1 MINVILVRTLQDVQA
16 VQITDTFFKK
26 AITLYVGNVIIAA
39 IVIIMALSVTNALDQ
54 ESIWK
59 WMVTEIIVAEIALQ
73 IAIRV
78 LVDQFVLDAMMD
90 IM

>member
-54 ESIWK
+54 ESI
-59 WMVTEIIVAEIALQ
+59 
-73 IAIRV
+73 
-78 LVDQFVLDAMMD
+78 
-90 IM
+90 